1 MVRFADG
8 AGEGSQR
15 MMLMV
20 SVQNLD
26 EAREA
31 VAGGAD
37 IVDVKNLREMMVG
50 SNFPPVI
57 REVRSAFPKHIHVSV
72 TLGVAPSQAGTVA
85 LAVYGAAALGATSV
99 KVGFVQSDYPTA
111 LRILRESR
119 RALEG
124 FDTKLIAAT
133 FADSDLYQGIDP
145 TLVVR
150 LGKESQSDGILIDT
164 LVKDG
169 RNLFDF
175 IGEPQLKELVIDAKE
190 AGMSA
195 ALSGALK
202 IQNLDTLVRIN
213 PDIVGVR
220 GAVCTLG
227 DREAG
232 SVDAAAVSILRDQ
245 LRQRLTGKIDV
256 FAPTEAPRV
265 VS

>member
-1 MVRFADG
+1 
-8 AGEGSQR
+8 
-15 MMLMV
+15 MLMV
-20 SVQNLD
+20 SVQNLA
-26 EAREA
+26 EANEA

-57 REVRSAFPKHIHVSV
+57 REVRSAFPKQIHVSV
-72 TLGVAPSQAGTVA
+72 TLGVVPNQAGTVSM
-85 LAVYGAAALGATSV
+85 AVYAAAALGATSV
-99 KVGFVQSDYPTA
+99 KVGFVESDYETA

-133 FADSDLYQGIDP
+133 FADSHLYHGIDP
-145 TLVVR
+145 ALVVR
-150 LGKESQSDGILIDT
+150 LGRESRSDGILIDT

-175 IGEPQLKELVIDAKE
+175 VGERVLKELVLDAKD
-190 AGMSA
+190 AGMST

-202 IQNLDTLVRIN
+202 VANLDTLVRIN

-220 GAVCTLG
+220 GAVCARG
-227 DREAG
+227 DRENGA
-232 SVDAAAVSILRDQ
+232 VDASAVAAFRGELKE
-245 LRQRLTGKIDV
+245 RLSGKIDV
-256 FAPTEAPRV
+256 FAGSGVTPARVPT
-265 VS
+265 

>member
-1 MVRFADG
+1 
-8 AGEGSQR
+8 

-20 SVQNLD
+20 SVQNLH
-26 EAREA
+26 EAKES

-37 IVDVKNLREMMVG
+37 IVDVKNLREMIIG

-57 REVRSAFPKHIHVSV
+57 REVRQAFPKGIHVSV
-72 TLGVAPSQAGTVA
+72 TLGVVPNQAGTVS
-85 LAVYGAAALGATSV
+85 LAVYGAGALGATSV

-133 FADSDLYQGIDP
+133 FADSHLYDGIDP
-145 TLVVR
+145 KLVVK
-150 LGKESQSDGILIDT
+150 LAKESQSDGMLIDT

-175 IGEPQLKELVIDAKE
+175 LDETTLKDLVTEGKEL
-190 AGMSA
+190 GMST
-195 ALSGALK
+195 ALSGALQ
-202 IQNLDTLVRIN
+202 ISNLNQLVRIN

-220 GAVCTLG
+220 GAVCTRG
-227 DREAG
+227 DREGGA
-232 SVDAAAVSILRDQ
+232 VDSAAVARLKDE
-245 LRQRLTGKIDV
+245 LRQRLTGTIDV
-256 FAPTEAPRV
+256 YRASEPMMTTLPA
-265 VS
+265 

>member
-1 MVRFADG
+1 
-8 AGEGSQR
+8 

-31 VAGGAD
+31 AAGGAE
-37 IVDVKNLREMMVG
+37 IVDVKNLREMIVG

-57 REVRSAFPKHIHVSV
+57 REVRNAFPRPMHVSV
-72 TLGVAPSQAGTVA
+72 TLGVVPNQAGTVSM
-85 LAVYGAAALGATSV
+85 AVYGAAALGATSV
-99 KVGFVQSDYPTA
+99 KVGFVESDFETA

-133 FADSDLYQGIDP
+133 FADSHLYHGIDP

-150 LGKESQSDGILIDT
+150 LGKESRSDGILIDT

-175 IGEPQLKELVIDAKE
+175 LGERPLKELVIEAKD
-190 AGMSA
+190 AGMST

-202 IQNLDTLVRIN
+202 VENLDTLVRIN
-213 PDIVGVR
+213 PDIAGVR
-220 GAVCTLG
+220 GAVCARG
-227 DREAG
+227 DRENG
-232 SVDAAAVSILRDQ
+232 GVAASAVAAFRHE

-256 FAPTEAPRV
+256 FAGTDPTTGRV
-265 VS
+265 ST

>member
-1 MVRFADG
+1 
-8 AGEGSQR
+8 

-20 SVQNLD
+20 SVQNLL
-26 EAREA
+26 EAKES

-37 IVDVKNLREMMVG
+37 IVDVKNLREMIIG

-57 REVRSAFPKHIHVSV
+57 REVREAFPKAIHVSV
-72 TLGVAPSQAGTVA
+72 TLGVVPNQAGTVS

-119 RALEG
+119 RALQG

-133 FADSDLYQGIDP
+133 FADSHLYGGIDP
-145 TLVVR
+145 KLVVK
-150 LGKESQSDGILIDT
+150 LAQESQSDGMLIDT

-175 IGEPQLKELVIDAKE
+175 LDEATLKNLVVEGKE
-190 AGMSA
+190 SGMST
-195 ALSGALK
+195 ALSGALQ
-202 IQNLDTLVRIN
+202 ISNLNSLVRIN

-220 GAVCTLG
+220 GAVCARG

-232 SVDAAAVSILRDQ
+232 TVDSSAVAHLKDEIQ
-245 LRQRLTGKIDV
+245 QRLTGKIDV
-256 FAPTEAPRV
+256 FATSEPALPILPA
-265 VS
+265 